1 MIDVSLGKCD
11 GLFSL
16 WLLLAFVAVFL
27 VGAVSRYLSA
37 WFLSR
42 QSEPSRGRYQ
52 PRQVPIASLLRP
64 NGAGGGAPLVVYLLA
79 MQTAVQIS
87 GPYFAP
93 YMLVQQKMSYLSFM
107 LLIGLAYFGKVV
119 ALPLWGRVAHAG
131 GPRRLMWIGGTA
143 IIPVAALW
151 LGADLLTPWHGEIA
165 IPLLPGLSLPFS
177 AVFLYLA
184 AAQFTSGFVWSAYE
198 LAMQLMFFEA
208 IPRRDRPCMLT
219 YYNFGNSAAQV
230 AGGLIGAA
238 ILQLGAEA
246 HAAYLVLFGLSSMM
260 RLCTVPL
267 LARTLGEGRATSAAR
282 PTTAGPGDDLPVQG
296 PILPSLSKV
305 G

>member
-1 MIDVSLGKCD
+1 M
-11 GLFSL
+11 LFRS
-16 WLLLAFVAVFL
+16 
-27 VGAVSRYLSA
+27 
-37 WFLSR
+37 
-42 QSEPSRGRYQ
+42 
-52 PRQVPIASLLRP
+52 
-64 NGAGGGAPLVVYLLA
+64 
-79 MQTAVQIS
+79 
-87 GPYFAP
+87 
-93 YMLVQQKMSYLSFM
+93 
-107 LLIGLAYFGKVV
+107 
-119 ALPLWGRVAHAG
+119 
-131 GPRRLMWIGGTA
+131 
-143 IIPVAALW
+143 
-151 LGADLLTPWHGEIA
+151 
-165 IPLLPGLSLPFS
+165 
-177 AVFLYLA
+177 
-184 AAQFTSGFVWSAYE
+184 TSGFVWSAYE

-246 HAAYLVLFGLSSMM
+246 HAAYLALFGLSSLM

-282 PTTAGPGDDLPVQG
+282 PTTAGPGDDLPVQA